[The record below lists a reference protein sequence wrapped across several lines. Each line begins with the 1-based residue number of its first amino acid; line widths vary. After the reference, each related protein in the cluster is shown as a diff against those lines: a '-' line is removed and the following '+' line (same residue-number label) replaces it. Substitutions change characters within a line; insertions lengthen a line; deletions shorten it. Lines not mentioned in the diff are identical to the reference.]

1 MHGRGVTVS
10 DEPVVRYR
18 LVGAVIL
25 IALAVIFLP
34 WLFDGAG
41 YQYMTDAEDPVPE
54 APQFAEPDVPLPSE
68 RDTRMRDEAPEDEM
82 ETPGMDTSRVAEAR
96 RLPSDLDAEDD
107 EDDMAADDSVAS
119 PETEAAQGPEP
130 LRREG
135 EPTQE
140 VTSGWAVQVGSYRDG
155 DNAREQERALRDAGL
170 AAFVEDVTVDGETVY
185 RVKVGPRADREA
197 AIRLREDLEEE
208 RDLSGIVVT
217 FP

>member
-107 EDDMAADDSVAS
+107 MAGDD
-119 PETEAAQGPEP
+119 AAQGPEP

-140 VTSGWAVQVGSYRDG
+140 VSSGWAVQVGSYRDG

-170 AAFVEDVTVDGETVY
+170 AAFIEDVTVDGETVY

-208 RDLSGIVVT
+208 RGLSGIVVT

>member
-1 MHGRGVTVS
+1 MS

-107 EDDMAADDSVAS
+107 MAGDD
-119 PETEAAQGPEP
+119 AAQGPEP

-140 VTSGWAVQVGSYRDG
+140 VSSGWAVQVGSYRDG

-170 AAFVEDVTVDGETVY
+170 AAFIEDVTVDGETVY

-208 RDLSGIVVT
+208 RGLSGIVVT

>member
-96 RLPSDLDAEDD
+96 RLPSDHDAEDD
-107 EDDMAADDSVAS
+107 MAGDD
-119 PETEAAQGPEP
+119 AAQGPEP

-140 VTSGWAVQVGSYRDG
+140 VSSGWAVQVGSYRDG